1 MAGRRAARARPP
13 RARSQHFLRSSA
25 LAADLVRDAAI
36 GRDELIVEIGAGRGR
51 LTAEL
56 ARVARTV
63 IAVEVDPL
71 LARSLRDRWTHV
83 DVVEGDATRIALP
96 SEPFRV
102 VANVPFHRTTAILHS
117 LLDDPR
123 TPLTRADL
131 ILEWAVAVRRGLPWP
146 STVNDVVWGAFYD
159 ASVSRR
165 LPPAA
170 FEPPPSVHAGVVVF
184 RRRAEALVPPALVA
198 EYHRFVAHGFR
209 RGIEKVRGREQR
221 TTLVERGATGRDLDA
236 HAWAALF
243 LGDRRRPRRT
253 RR

>member
-1 MAGRRAARARPP
+1 MARA
-13 RARSQHFLRSSA
+13 
-25 LAADLVRDAAI
+25 
-36 GRDELIVEIGAGRGR
+36 
-51 LTAEL
+51 
-56 ARVARTV
+56 V
-63 IAVEVDPL
+63 IAVEVDPVF
-71 LARSLRDRWTHV
+71 AGSLRDRWTNV
-83 DVVEGDATRIALP
+83 DVVEADATRIAFP

-102 VANVPFHRTTAILHS
+102 VANVPFDRTTAILHW

-131 ILEWAVAVRRGLPWP
+131 ILAWAVAVRRGLPWP
-146 STVNDVVWGAFYD
+146 STVKDAVWGAFYD

-165 LPPAA
+165 LPPVA
-170 FEPPPSVHAGVVVF
+170 FEPPPSVPAGVVVF

-198 EYHRFVAHGFR
+198 EYHRFVARGFR
-209 RGIEKVRGREQR
+209 QGIPTGWMREAR